1 MRATFLLTA
10 TLAAAIAGMAFA
22 GCGNAVD
29 NGMGGTMQSALQGHI
44 WVSEGADVAPL
55 LAGAPFNNVKITAT
69 FNADGSY
76 DVLGID
82 KDNKMVPYQGSYT
95 TVPSAVTGIITI
107 KLMQSLPQSAVAEGM
122 YQIDTTSTPPR
133 MQYEVVQ
140 TQPTNGLQ
148 PPTAD
153 KGFGSTIY
161 NGKPIS
167 TLVQKYSRQ

>member
-1 MRATFLLTA
+1 MQASGRFRARPDE
-10 TLAAAIAGMAFA
+10 I
-22 GCGNAVD
+22 
-29 NGMGGTMQSALQGHI
+29 
-44 WVSEGADVAPL
+44 
-55 LAGAPFNNVKITAT
+55 
-69 FNADGSY
+69 GSLK
-76 DVLGID
+76 VRS

-95 TVPSAVTGIITI
+95 TAPSAVAGIITI

-122 YQIDTTSTPPR
+122 YQIDTTASPPR

-148 PPTAD
+148 PPSAD

-167 TLVQKYSRQ
+167 TLIQKYSRQ